1 MNSEV
6 TAGEQSVST
15 AVSPLSAERER
26 EINLY
31 YQRELRLLDQND
43 LAAWLELV
51 TPDFTYRVPVPIIR
65 DSEQES
71 GHSDQSFMVDE
82 NRQSLA
88 NLWVPRQREPQQR
101 KLAWGEYP
109 MQRVR
114 RFVTNIVCCGTRE
127 RPEEYEI
134 EANVL
139 VSSARMTEPVVLMP
153 ALRRDILR
161 RESGGLKLARR
172 DVLFDSPVMSSTHM
186 RFIV

>member
-1 MNSEV
+1 
-6 TAGEQSVST
+6 VS
-15 AVSPLSAERER
+15 AAIPSISAERER
-26 EINLY
+26 EIDSY
-31 YQRELRLLDQND
+31 YRRETRLLDQND

-51 TPDFTYRVPVPIIR
+51 TENFVYRVPVPIIR
-65 DSEQES
+65 DSEQEP
-71 GHSDQSFMVDE
+71 GHSDQSFIVDE
-82 NRQSLA
+82 NQQSLA

-127 RPEEYEI
+127 RPEEYEV

-161 RESGGLKLARR
+161 RESAALKLARR
-172 DVLFDSPVMSSTHM
+172 EVLFDSPVMGSTHM
-186 RFIV
+186 RFII